1 MNLKNESYISSSIRT
16 SYARLP
22 CQAFWTWFTGKE
34 LAGRTASRSISTLEP
49 LFWSLASLLG
59 GVGGSIAVL
68 MCPLNYAWLVL
79 TMVSTVSGAR
89 YIVAT
94 IIHHGV
100 HAAVFRSERANR
112 IVCEVLST
120 ALIVQPFD
128 SYRRF
133 HVYEHHGKD
142 FSTMDDQDLAAIYTL
157 GLRPGVPVA
166 RLKLTLAWQCMNPLF
181 HLRFLFGRIKCN
193 LVSVPPYRFAMTV
206 VWFAVLSAV
215 VVVLDVSVFIISI
228 ALPLTVLYQI
238 CSLLH
243 LVTEHAWVLRGAG
256 QSVRD
261 SHVGNSHAR
270 LCGSMLPASEL
281 TGFALLRAWTVWTL
295 AHLLIHL
302 PARLL
307 IVQGSLIAHDWHHR
321 AGADRGWPNAIQ
333 KREADLQ
340 RELADGLCTYR
351 DIWGIHHAIGEVLQ
365 RISAGPT
372 PQTTEGLRYRL
383 N

>member
-1 MNLKNESYISSSIRT
+1 MNLKNDLYISASIRK
-16 SYARLP
+16 SYERFP

-34 LAGRTASRSISTLEP
+34 LAERTDARRISTLEP
-49 LFWSLASLLG
+49 LAWSLTSLLG

-68 MCPLNYAWLVL
+68 VGPFNFAWLL
-79 TMVSTVSGAR
+79 ITTISTVSGAR

-100 HAAVFRSERANR
+100 HSAVFRSERANR
-112 IVCEVLST
+112 VLCEILST
-120 ALIVQPFD
+120 ILLVQPFD

-133 HVYEHHGKD
+133 HVREHHGKD
-142 FSTMDDQDLAAIYTL
+142 FSTMHDQDLAAIYTL
-157 GLRPGVPVA
+157 GLRPGVPVW
-166 RLKLTLAWQCMNPLF
+166 RLKLRLMWQCANPLF

-193 LVSVPPYRFAMTV
+193 LVSVPLYRFAMTI
-206 VWFAVLSAV
+206 VWFAMLAAF
-215 VVVLDVSVFIISI
+215 VVVLDVSVFVISI
-228 ALPLTVLYQI
+228 ALPLTALYQI

-243 LVTEHAWVLRGAG
+243 LVTEHAWVLRTAG

-261 SHVGNSHAR
+261 SHIGNSHAR
-270 LCGSMLPASEL
+270 LCGSALPSLEL
-281 TGFALLRAWTVWTL
+281 SGFDLLRAWTVWTL

-340 RELADGLCTYR
+340 RELASGVCTYR
-351 DIWGIHHAIGEVLQ
+351 DVWGIHHAVDEVLL
-365 RISAGPT
+365 RISSGPL
-372 PQTTEGLRYRL
+372 PQTTDSLKYRL

>member
-1 MNLKNESYISSSIRT
+1 
-16 SYARLP
+16 
-22 CQAFWTWFTGKE
+22 
-34 LAGRTASRSISTLEP
+34 
-49 LFWSLASLLG
+49 
-59 GVGGSIAVL
+59 
-68 MCPLNYAWLVL
+68 
-79 TMVSTVSGAR
+79 VSGAR

-100 HAAVFRSERANR
+100 HSAVFRSELANR
-112 IVCEVLST
+112 ILCEILST

-142 FSTMDDQDLAAIYTL
+142 FSTMNDQDLAAIYTL
-157 GLRPGVPVA
+157 GLRPGLPVA
-166 RLKLTLAWQCMNPLF
+166 QLKLRLAWQCVNPLF
-181 HLRFLFGRIKCN
+181 HLRFLLGRIRCN
-193 LVSVPPYRFAMTV
+193 LVSVPPYRLAMTA
-206 VWFAVLSAV
+206 VWFAVLSAIV
-215 VVVLDVSVFIISI
+215 VTLDVSVFIISI
-228 ALPLTVLYQI
+228 ALPLTVFYQI

-243 LVTEHAWVLRGAG
+243 LVTEHAWVLRIPG
-256 QSVRD
+256 QSVRE
-261 SHVGNSHAR
+261 SHIGNSHAR
-270 LCGSMLPASEL
+270 LCGSALPPVDLA
-281 TGFALLRAWTVWTL
+281 GFALLPAWTRWTL

-340 RELADGLCTYR
+340 RELANGTCTYR
-351 DIWGIHHAIGEVLQ
+351 DVWGIHHAIDEVLQ
-365 RISAGPT
+365 RISLGPL
-372 PQTTEGLRYRL
+372 PHVTEGLKYRL